1 MPELICSRHDRL
13 HSSRRDCLDRRPRR
27 DRRLNALYYQIT
39 LNHTDSIKTM
49 NATQE
54 PPVETSAVPPSL
66 NFARILQQML
76 SVSDKASDLIFSP
89 GRPPQIELLGK
100 LQPVSIP
107 GLERLTP
114 AQTFAIAKI
123 MIGDNNNANELLE
136 QFGSTDISF
145 SIPGMNRFR
154 VNIFKQ
160 RG

>member
-1 MPELICSRHDRL
+1 MSTPLETANHPDAQPL
-13 HSSRRDCLDRRPRR
+13 P
-27 DRRLNALYYQIT
+27 LNLA
-39 LNHTDSIKTM
+39 K
-49 NATQE
+49 
-54 PPVETSAVPPSL
+54 V
-66 NFARILQQML
+66 LQQML

-154 VNIFKQ
+154 V
-160 RG
+160 